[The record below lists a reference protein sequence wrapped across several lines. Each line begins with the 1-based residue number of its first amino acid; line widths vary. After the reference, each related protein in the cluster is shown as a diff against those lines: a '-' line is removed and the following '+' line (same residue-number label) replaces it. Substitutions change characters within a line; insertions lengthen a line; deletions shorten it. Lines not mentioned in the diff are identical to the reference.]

1 VGCEGG
7 TFATKAVGVHQVLRF
22 TVRATNTPQRSGN
35 AVVADVCDQVKK
47 LLKALG
53 GEGGH

>member
-1 VGCEGG
+1 MGCEGG
-7 TFATKAVGVHQVLRF
+7 TFATKAVWVRQVLRF
-22 TVRATNTPQRSGN
+22 TVRATNTKTKNGN